1 MTHSL
6 WVDLVASAYGHGAEG
21 RGGGW
26 PGLRQVVHIRTT
38 RERIEMPDDTSVE
51 DHYYLTSLSPGSPKG
66 HPKALLSVARRHW
79 EIENRLHHTKD
90 RTLREDNDRAKQGAC
105 ILARV
110 RSLAVGLLE
119 HIPGTSTPLK
129 QILVN
134 AKPNVALRLLKR
146 KRLPR
151 VTI

>member
-1 MTHSL
+1 MIHSL

-38 RERIEMPDDTSVE
+38 RERINLPDEKSVE
-51 DHYYLTSLSPGSPKG
+51 DHYYLTSLAPDSSQG

-90 RTLREDNDRAKQGAC
+90 RTLREDDDRAKQGARV
-105 ILARV
+105 LARI
-110 RSLAVGLLE
+110 RSLAIGLFE
-119 HIPGTSTPLK
+119 HIPGASTPLK

-134 AKPNVALRLLKR
+134 AKPDVALRLLKR

-151 VTI
+151 VAI